1 MSQQGETVTSISAA
15 KGEIM
20 TPTSVHDIRNIA
32 LLGQTGSGKTTLLEA
47 LLAAAGEINAPGN
60 IEQGTTLSDSDPLE
74 KAMGHSLTL
83 SATHLEWAGHWINLL
98 DTPGLPDLS
107 GRALT
112 ALQAVETAAVVVN
125 AQAGVESTTRRMMEA
140 AAETDKCRLLIVN
153 KIDGA
158 GADLEG
164 VLQSLNESFGHVC
177 LPLNLPTADGKDVID
192 CFFKPDSQKSPAFSS
207 VTAAH
212 DAIVDQ
218 VVELDEALMA
228 QYLEQGESLDPEQLH
243 APFEQALR
251 EGHLIP
257 VCFVSARTG
266 AGISAL
272 LDILGR
278 LMPDPT
284 EGNPPHFVKGEGD
297 DAKPVEVLPDPERHV
312 IAHVFH
318 VANDPYR
325 GKLALFR
332 IYQGSITPNAQLL
345 IGDGRKPFKVSHLL
359 RMQGKTPVDTPLG
372 VPGDIC
378 AVAKVE
384 DLHPNAVL
392 HDSHDEDYFHLQVPL
407 TPQPVF
413 GLALIT
419 HKHGDEQ
426 KLSEALNRLQDEDPA
441 LETAFD
447 PQTRHTVIRGQGAMH
462 LKVILEHLRMRW
474 GLELDTAMP
483 TVPYRETISAN
494 SEARYRHKKQSGG
507 SGQFGEVALRVEALP
522 RGAGIELGN
531 EVKGGAIP
539 THFLPAVEKGVRQAL
554 ADGALA
560 GFPVQDVRIVLMDGK
575 HHAVDSNE
583 VSFVTAGRYA
593 TQEALLAAQPVLLE
607 PLLEVS
613 IKAADQYFGEISG
626 EISIRRGRLV
636 NTETPTAGWTVITAI
651 VPMAEMDNFE
661 GRLKSI
667 CAGESEFSLSAYGYE
682 PAPYDVQKQ
691 LVSQHNQ
698 RHSA

>member
-1 MSQQGETVTSISAA
+1 
-15 KGEIM
+15 M

-32 LLGQTGSGKTTLLEA
+32 LLGQTGGGKTILLEA
-47 LLAAAGEINAPGN
+47 LLAAAGEINAAGS
-60 IEQGTTLSDSDPLE
+60 IEQGTTLGDSDPLE
-74 KAMGHSLTL
+74 KEMGHTL
-83 SATHLEWAGHWINLL
+83 SLAVTHLEWAGHWINLL

-112 ALQAVETAAVVVN
+112 ALQAVETAAIVVN
-125 AQAGVESTTRRMMEA
+125 AQSGAESSTRRMMEA
-140 AAETDKCRLLIVN
+140 AADKCRLLIIN
-153 KIDGA
+153 KIDAPGV
-158 GADLEG
+158 DLEG
-164 VLQSLNESFGHVC
+164 VLQSLTDTFGREC
-177 LPLNLPTADGKDVID
+177 LPLNLPSADGKTVID
-192 CFFKPDSQKSPAFSS
+192 CFFKPDSQSTPAFSS
-207 VTAAH
+207 VSAAH

-228 QYLEQGESLDPEQLH
+228 KYLEQGESLDPEQLH
-243 APFEQALR
+243 EPFEQALR

-257 VCFVSARTG
+257 VCFVSARSG
-266 AGISAL
+266 VGINAL

-284 EGNPPHFVKGEGD
+284 EGNPPRFVRGEGA
-297 DAKPVEVLPDPERHV
+297 DAQPVEVLPDPDRHV

-325 GKLALFR
+325 GKLAMFR
-332 IYQGSITPNAQLL
+332 IYQGQITPNAQLF

-378 AVAKVE
+378 AVAKVD

-392 HDSHDEDYFHLQVPL
+392 HDSHDEDYFHLRIPPA
-407 TPQPVF
+407 PQPVF
-413 GLALIT
+413 GLALIP

-426 KLSEALNRLQDEDPA
+426 KLSEALTRLQDEDPC
-441 LETAFD
+441 LEIAFD
-447 PQTRHTVIRGQGAMH
+447 PQSRHTVVRGQGSMH
-462 LKVILEHLRMRW
+462 LKVILEHLRLRW
-474 GLELDTAMP
+474 GLELDTATP
-483 TVPYRETISAN
+483 TVPYRETISGN

-507 SGQFGEVALRVEALP
+507 SGQFGEVALRVEPLP
-522 RGAGIELGN
+522 RGSGIELGN
-531 EVKGGAIP
+531 EVKGGTIP

-593 TQEALLAAQPVLLE
+593 TLEALLAAQPVLLE
-607 PLLEVS
+607 PLLEVT
-613 IKAADQYFGEISG
+613 IRAEDQYFGEISG
-626 EISIRRGRLV
+626 EIATRRGRLA
-636 NTETPTAGWTVITAI
+636 NTETPSAGWTVITAI
-651 VPMAEMDNFE
+651 VPMAEMDSFE
-661 GRLKSI
+661 GRLKAI

-682 PAPYDVQKQ
+682 PAPYDIQKQ
-691 LVSQHNQ
+691 LTADYTQ
-698 RHSA
+698 RHTIQ